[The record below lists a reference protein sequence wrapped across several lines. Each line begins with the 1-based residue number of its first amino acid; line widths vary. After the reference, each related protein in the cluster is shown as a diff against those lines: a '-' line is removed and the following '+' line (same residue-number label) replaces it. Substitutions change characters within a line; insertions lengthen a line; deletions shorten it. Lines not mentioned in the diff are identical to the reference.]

1 MNYNFKLK
9 RISSNIQPNIKQVN
23 YYSVPLNIF
32 QHWHTLDL
40 PPNMKS
46 TVKLLKIQNP
56 EFKHF
61 LYDTAMCREFIKNN
75 FNEDVLYTFDKLN
88 PCAFKAD
95 LWRYCVLYIHGGI
108 YLDIKYECVN
118 NFKLINLTD
127 KEYYVKDRHYKGMT
141 GIYNALISSKPKN
154 YKLYNCI
161 NKIVMNVKNNI
172 YGSSELDITGPH
184 MMIEYFNDKI
194 RDIDLYFDGSSINRS
209 TPTFMA
215 KFNLKNSTNTILT
228 TYNTYRE
235 EQSKYQL
242 NKRYHDIWHD
252 KCVYNYPNIK
262 TLRTINFTKV
272 IHKNILGEMVEL
284 YSGTPTIIEMNGSYL
299 VNIRWINYK
308 YTLEGNIIE
317 YPKNWISLNSRF
329 TVDLNFNKT
338 SDEIF
343 LEEDFE
349 KQKDNDK
356 IGIED
361 IRIFKFNDLH
371 YYIATMFDVN
381 RNVMS
386 VSSDIYNISDT
397 YQLNRN
403 IILPT
408 MYDLSNIRMEKNW
421 SFVKYK
427 NELCVIYNWHPMQI
441 GKINYTTKTLNII
454 EEKNLPEYFKDARG
468 STCGYTKNNEIWFVL
483 HKAQCSYKNQFNYQD
498 FFAIFDLD
506 MNLLR
511 YSELFKFDNC
521 KVEFCTGLIVKDES
535 IILSYS
541 LMDTQS
547 MISEYHINDINNIKW
562 YNIKGAKF

>member
-1 MNYNFKLK
+1 
-9 RISSNIQPNIKQVN
+9 
-23 YYSVPLNIF
+23 
-32 QHWHTLDL
+32 
-40 PPNMKS
+40 
-46 TVKLLKIQNP
+46 
-56 EFKHF
+56 
-61 LYDTAMCREFIKNN
+61 
-75 FNEDVLYTFDKLN
+75 
-88 PCAFKAD
+88 
-95 LWRYCVLYIHGGI
+95 
-108 YLDIKYECVN
+108 
-118 NFKLINLTD
+118 
-127 KEYYVKDRHYKGMT
+127 
-141 GIYNALISSKPKN
+141 
-154 YKLYNCI
+154 
-161 NKIVMNVKNNI
+161 
-172 YGSSELDITGPH
+172 